1 MRKIGPPATSLL
13 NSQVLFSQGLDLI
26 FTQLRPEKRGPRFL
40 RWLPPA
46 TFLGGSSTRGK
57 FTCLQRHPV
66 TLIGGKSWKCFA
78 FWFNLDRWKSP
89 FAFWLF
95 VAHWF
100 SQWTNGPIGPAD
112 YSRWWTGYL
121 SNQSCV
127 TTDSW
132 TAPGKWFLWWG
143 VDWALKD
150 QATSPFGHRKSI
162 LVEAKQASK
171 KMRAIWHVQTGKI
184 PWLKHPCY
192 VRFHEYL
199 GGLVPAPIRHGE
211 PPMPFGR
218 FGMKNPCWG
227 PARDDLQSHLPWLCW
242 EVNLLIPWSPN
253 RNAVLMRTE
262 HPPKRGKLRHP
273 VRPQIFPVKF
283 WKQLRPWNIL

>member
-1 MRKIGPPATSLL
+1 MLSKHPKTPVDFFLGGSWLEKVTTASGFQGGIQIQVQPLQLWENYLRLQKSSDQIQAPNLHQGRIFHQKIRLENSTKNHPLFSSAFCWPSPTCLKYFYKKYVDGHKSLRKIGPPATSLL

-26 FTQLRPEKRGPRFL
+26 FTQLRPEKRELRFL

-46 TFLGGSSTRGK
+46 TSLGGSSTRGK

-78 FWFNLDRWKSP
+78 FWVNLDRWKSP
-89 FAFWLF
+89 FPFWLL

-100 SQWTNGPIGPAD
+100 SQWTNGPIGPAE

-127 TTDSW
+127 TTDSR

-143 VDWALKD
+143 VDWAMKD

-162 LVEAKQASK
+162 LVEAKQALK
-171 KMRAIWHVQTGKI
+171 KCMQSDIFKQAK
-184 PWLKHPCY
+184 
-192 VRFHEYL
+192 FH
-199 GGLVPAPIRHGE
+199 G
-211 PPMPFGR
+211 
-218 FGMKNPCWG
+218 
-227 PARDDLQSHLPWLCW
+227 
-242 EVNLLIPWSPN
+242 
-253 RNAVLMRTE
+253 
-262 HPPKRGKLRHP
+262 
-273 VRPQIFPVKF
+273 
-283 WKQLRPWNIL
+283 

>member
-1 MRKIGPPATSLL
+1 MATNLWEKLVFLPHPCLTPRYCFRKVSILSSL
-13 NSQVLFSQGLDLI
+13 SCVLKKGGRVSFVGYHL
-26 FTQLRPEKRGPRFL
+26 
-40 RWLPPA
+40 LPSW
-46 TFLGGSSTRGK
+46 GGSSTRGK

-78 FWFNLDRWKSP
+78 FWVNLDRWKSP

-143 VDWALKD
+143 VDWAMKD

-162 LVEAKQASK
+162 LVEAKQA
-171 KMRAIWHVQTGKI
+171 
-184 PWLKHPCY
+184 LKNACNLTCSNRQNMVKPSLPC
-192 VRFHEYL
+192 
-199 GGLVPAPIRHGE
+199 
-211 PPMPFGR
+211 
-218 FGMKNPCWG
+218 
-227 PARDDLQSHLPWLCW
+227 
-242 EVNLLIPWSPN
+242 
-253 RNAVLMRTE
+253 
-262 HPPKRGKLRHP
+262 
-273 VRPQIFPVKF
+273 
-283 WKQLRPWNIL
+283 